1 MAIDQNTIDTL
12 DTSINTQVAS
22 PVKKLTDAI
31 GNSFENSSLKEQI
44 EAREMLSR
52 ISTKKAR
59 TSMFDKFKFAK
70 KWSET

>member
-1 MAIDQNTIDTL
+1 MAIDQTTIDTL
-12 DTSINTQVAS
+12 DTSINAQAVS
-22 PVKKLTDAI
+22 PVRKLTDAI

-52 ISTKKAR
+52 ISAKKTR

-70 KWSET
+70 KWSAT